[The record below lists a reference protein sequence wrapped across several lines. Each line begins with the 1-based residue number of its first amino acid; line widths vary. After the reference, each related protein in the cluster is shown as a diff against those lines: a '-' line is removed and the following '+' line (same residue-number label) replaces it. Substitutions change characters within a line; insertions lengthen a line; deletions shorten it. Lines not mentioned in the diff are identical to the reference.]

1 MNDFNYPDNMKLVY
15 PGYAVKGYDKK
26 MAELNKLKAS
36 ATKWADK
43 VESLKGSGDMVALS
57 EAAEKFGQVH
67 DQYEALKAAI
77 FSGDAFTDQSIEY
90 KPYIP
95 AEYGFSLGDL
105 AGREYIEANR
115 AGIPVDH
122 YNDTTT
128 AEEVAEGG
136 SSTPKNLID
145 SLTMVQTDGDAVIFD
160 DTLKVGSGTYSD
172 DKDTIDRAFEAAHTR
187 HFINAE
193 NKKAL
198 EVLTGGKA
206 AVALAAESLQTTIN
220 ASLCGK
226 AKRNAII
233 ITNKSGF
240 AELDI
245 DVNGVPLVTK
255 DPNGNMIYKGK
266 YMIQELP
273 DEILPDTDS
282 GSPCIIG
289 DIANVLKFFIVRED
303 SLFSDFVDFTFMTH
317 DRAIRKEIISLTTT
331 SDEAYIVGY
340 LA

>member
-1 MNDFNYPDNMKLVY
+1 MNDIDYPEIMKKAY
-15 PGYAVKGYDKK
+15 PGYNVKGYNKK
-26 MAELNKLKAS
+26 IAELNTLKAS

-43 VESLKGSGDMVALS
+43 VESLKGSSDVAALS

-77 FSGDAFTDQSIEY
+77 LSGDAFTDQSIEY

-136 SSTPKNLID
+136 SSTPKNLTEC
-145 SLTMVQTDGDAVIFD
+145 LTMVQTDGDAVIFD
-160 DTLKVGSGTYSD
+160 DTLKVRSGTYSD
-172 DKDTIDRAFEAAHTR
+172 DKDTINQAFKAAHTR

-193 NKKAL
+193 NKKTL
-198 EVLTGGKA
+198 EVLTGSKA

-245 DVNGVPLVTK
+245 DVNGVSLVTK
-255 DPNGNMIYKGK
+255 DPDGNMIYKGK
-266 YMIQELP
+266 YVIQELP

-289 DIANVLKFFIVRED
+289 DIANVLKIFIVRED
-303 SLFSDFVDFTFMTH
+303 FLFSDFVDFTFMAH